1 MKILVFS
8 DSHGSVSAMEKAIS
22 DNLSADVIDRIFFL
36 GDGIRDFNKIK
47 ELYPNL
53 SFDSVLGN
61 CDGFL
66 PSALFSEY
74 VKIVKCC
81 GITFMLTHGHMFNMK
96 LTYESAVDYA
106 AVNGVDIVLFGHTH
120 RAEDTNE
127 ISSFESKKIRLI
139 NPGGIGNTY
148 RASYAVLN
156 IINGNVI
163 CGFGKV

>member
-22 DNLSADVIDRIFFL
+22 DHLSNGGIDRIFFL
-36 GDGIRDFNKIK
+36 GDGIRDFEKIK

-61 CDGFL
+61 CDRFF
-66 PSALFSEY
+66 PSALFSEC

-81 GITFMLTHGHMFNMK
+81 GITFMLTHGHTFNMK
-96 LTYESAVDYA
+96 FNYESAVDYA
-106 AVNGVDIVLFGHTH
+106 AVNGVDIILFGHTH
-120 RAEDTNE
+120 RVEDTTE

-139 NPGGIGNTY
+139 NPGSIGSTY
-148 RASYAVLN
+148 GASYAVLN
-156 IINGNVI
+156 VVNGNVI
-163 CGFGKV
+163 CGFGKN